1 MSCPLKLDYS
11 SKLHLINQLLVLVDW
26 NVFVAHSRKFVDLLH
41 VGEKCLTGLSGF
53 L

>member
-26 NVFVAHSRKFVDLLH
+26 NVFVAKFVDLLH